1 SCEHSP
7 QGAWSAGDETMQI
20 TLSQFERIDGLMS
33 SLLRMGEFETC
44 ADPRGYIATSNRL
57 FDACVD
63 AFGFAAS
70 DAYASALDWAAEIV
84 AKALIGT
91 LDVLDVEAV

>member
-1 SCEHSP
+1 M
-7 QGAWSAGDETMQI
+7 TTTI

-91 LDVLDVEAV
+91 LEVLDVEAVS